1 MTKTEFFERNGTFV
15 GFSIRQHTGAAPE
28 GEDIV
33 CAAVSSAAYMTV
45 NTITDVLLAKAH
57 AEADEDEAELRIMI
71 LPESVELCRAVM
83 EGFHLHIL
91 ALEEQ
96 YPMNIQVIRTEV

>member
-1 MTKTEFFERNGTFV
+1 MTKAEFFERDGALA

-33 CAAVSSAAYMTV
+33 CAAVSSAAYLTA

-57 AEADEDEAELRIMI
+57 AEADEDKAELRVMI
-71 LPESVELCRAVM
+71 LPESAELCRAVM
-83 EGFHLHIL
+83 EGFHLHMI
-91 ALEEQ
+91 ALEKQ